1 MPMNKISNISVAG
14 GSAVMGKLE
23 RSKPNRR
30 KARFFFVA
38 MAILFPI
45 VVFFGFFPSFQGLND
60 GTLEV
65 HWLTH
70 IHSVVMT
77 SWILLYL
84 TQTILAATGNL
95 RIHRRLGLLSVVMG
109 VLVFL
114 VMGMVSFNIIVVNH
128 PPQES
133 FLFDLLLTDFYEMLC
148 FALFFTC
155 GMWLRKRSSS
165 AHKRLLTL
173 ATFVLLTAAVDR
185 IQRNNTFPSLGM
197 EYPAFSFIYLN
208 ILLIPLF
215 LYDLI
220 TLRRIHKI
228 TLIGTA
234 IVILFQV
241 GVSTVYGSPSWHKF
255 WFELTA
261 PLMVKVVEVKLSDA
275 QSAPLLGNY
284 ESAIANITISRTNG
298 KFYVQFDGG
307 EKLEVGATSET
318 ELYLKGESLNFSF
331 VKGPDGKVTSAKAKQ
346 IGRIYKMAK
355 VNLP

>member
-1 MPMNKISNISVAG
+1 MSRLSDIPVVDELAVSSKI
-14 GSAVMGKLE
+14 K
-23 RSKPNRR
+23 RSKPNRQ
-30 KARFFFVA
+30 KARYFFVA

-45 VVFFGFFPSFQGLND
+45 IVFFGFFPSFQSLNE

-95 RIHRRLGLLSVVMG
+95 KIHRRLGLLSVVMG

-185 IQRNNTFPSLGM
+185 ILRNNSFPSLGM
-197 EYPAFSFIYLN
+197 EYPAFTFIYLN

-234 IVILFQV
+234 IVILFQI
-241 GVSTVYGSPSWHKF
+241 GVSTVNGSPSWHKF

-275 QSAPLLGNY
+275 QTAPLLGDY
-284 ESAIANITISRTNG
+284 ESTIGNITISQNNG
-298 KFYVQFDGG
+298 KLYVQFNGN
-307 EKLEVGATSET
+307 EKQEIGAASET
-318 ELYLKGESLNFSF
+318 ELFLKGETMNFSF
-331 VKGPDGKVTSAKAKQ
+331 VKGSDDKVTTAKAEM
-346 IGRIYKMAK
+346 IGRVYKMSK
-355 VNLP
+355 VK